1 MEAKPT
7 TVPEAKQVG
16 EVRAR
21 WAWTEPEVWTER
33 MLTALE
39 DGVKG
44 GIWFSLIDKV
54 YKPGNLGAAFA
65 KVKANQ

>member
-1 MEAKPT
+1 MEVKPT

-16 EVRAR
+16 EVPDR
-21 WAWTEPEVWTER
+21 WIWTEPTVWTER

-39 DGVKG
+39 MGVKG

-54 YKPGNLGAAFA
+54 YALRNLRASR
-65 KVKANQ
+65 VI